1 MHRITAA
8 ALTTS
13 LLLAACSGQTDPTA
27 AAASD
32 LADTLPDGW
41 STTVIDDAQVGTFVV
56 AEPAGATRWLI
67 GEPTDDLAEATAD
80 TAWASFWLP
89 ALQASSDRSNLR
101 ALIVDTDSLPDTV
114 ISWQINVN
122 TVDVGLELDGPEEL
136 AADLRSRFE
145 SQGLEVVE
153 SGTVAWHD
161 DTIAAVAFR
170 VPSETFGDEARYV
183 RQWFIAERDP
193 DTMWSFSCDAPDD
206 PDATAELCRTGL
218 DGFLTDPDGPD
229 ASNDA

>member
-13 LLLAACSGQTDPTA
+13 LLLAACSGQTDPTS

-32 LADTLPDGW
+32 LAETLPDGW
-41 STTVIDDAQVGTFVV
+41 STSVIDDPQVGTFVV
-56 AEPAGATRWLI
+56 AEPEGSITWLI
-67 GEPTDDLAEATAD
+67 GEPTDGLAEATAD
-80 TAWASFWLP
+80 TPWASFWLP
-89 ALQASSDRSNLR
+89 ALDGSSDRSNLR
-101 ALIVDTDSLPDTV
+101 AVIVDTGSLPDEV
-114 ISWQINVN
+114 VSWQVNVN
-122 TVDVGLELDGPEEL
+122 TVDVGLQLDGPEEL

-153 SGTVAWHD
+153 SGTVAWND
-161 DTIAAVAFR
+161 ATIAQVAFR

-193 DTMWSFSCDAPDD
+193 DAMWSFSCDAPDD
-206 PDATAELCRTGL
+206 PDTTAELCRTGL
-218 DGFLTDPDGPD
+218 DGFLTDPDGPG
-229 ASNDA
+229 ATNDT